1 MKFLEDAYPMSA
13 TFPIAGGTCF
23 LRFCVNWH
31 LDEKGNVEI
40 VSLEQMFGHEVHEL
54 VWSAFLVWAESQKPE
69 WTRWIDGVVEDMRHE
84 QNDWLLSRY

>member
-31 LDEKGNVEI
+31 LDEKGHVEI

-54 VWSAFLVWAESQKPE
+54 VWSAFLVWAEGQKSE
-69 WTRWIDGVVEDMRHE
+69 WTRWIDGIVEDTRHA
-84 QNDWLLSRY
+84 QNDWLISRY